1 MIEQPTT
8 VSEAESDLLVRAQN
22 GDRSAFENLQHKLE
36 PALRRFIRR
45 LVGQGD
51 SVDDILQDTFFAL
64 YMNLDQIEPPAKLR
78 PFMFR
83 VARNRCYDELRR
95 QGRFEMV
102 TLAEEPVSADDPGDS
117 IVLADQNPGPDETA
131 HWLLVYGEVQPALA
145 RLPELQRQTLLL
157 YTEAELSYAEIAEAT
172 DVSIGT
178 VKSRLFHAKRNLVK
192 LLRPETLEALGIA
205 SEGEDD
211 HV

>member
-1 MIEQPTT
+1 VIEQPTT
-8 VSEAESDLLVRAQN
+8 VSEVESDLLMRAQS
-22 GDRSAFENLQHKLE
+22 GDRSAFEDLQHRLE

-45 LVGQGD
+45 LVGRGN

-95 QGRFEMV
+95 QGRFELV
-102 TLAEEPVSADDPGDS
+102 ALAEEPGDAEEPADS
-117 IVLADQNPGPDETA
+117 IVLADDNPLPDETA
-131 HWLLVYGEVQPALA
+131 HWLLIYGEVQAALA
-145 RLPELQRQTLLL
+145 QLPELQRQTLLL
-157 YTEAELSYAEIAEAT
+157 YTDAELSYAEIAET
-172 DVSIGT
+172 MDVSIGT

-192 LLRPETLEALGIA
+192 LLSPETLDALGIA
-205 SEGEDD
+205 MESESD